1 MSLLQAFLAGMF
13 FANGVPHFVKGVMGQ
28 THMTPFKRVSD
39 AYTNVIWGF
48 VNFVFGVLLL
58 GMDPVTGVVNLPT
71 RMGVWAFLA
80 GVLVLALVCA
90 SLFSKPNA
98 RLPWHKD

>member
-1 MSLLQAFLAGMF
+1 MLQAFFAGMF

-39 AYTNVIWGF
+39 AYTNVVWGF
-48 VNFVFGVLLL
+48 VNFVVGLVILGTNPVSEAVNWPVGINVWVFVL
-58 GMDPVTGVVNLPT
+58 GAFVMSMMD
-71 RMGVWAFLA
+71 AQ
-80 GVLVLALVCA
+80 
-90 SLFSKPNA
+90 LFSKPDA